1 MIKNILLFLVMVSSL
16 YSQMEFSDKK
26 PTFDDPRLWIV
37 KLNTND
43 IDKVNHILDNINNVL
58 KIYPSKTLDV
68 TVIVYSSGMRVLKKD
83 YDKNTLLRIKSLMEY
98 DVEFIGCKNTMETM
112 GWKEDDFIEDIN
124 YVQAGIAQILE
135 RVASGWIEL
144 TPY

>member
-58 KIYPSKTLDV
+58 KIYPSKALDV
-68 TVIVYSSGMRVLKKD
+68 TVVVYSSGMRVLKKD

>member
-43 IDKVNHILDNINNVL
+43 IDKVNHIIDNINNVL
-58 KIYPSKTLDV
+58 KIYPSKALDV
-68 TVIVYSSGMRVLKKD
+68 TVVVYSSGMRVLKKD